1 VRREC
6 LSFWG
11 LFGGSRV
18 GVGVVAGD
26 RGRTRTGAAR
36 FVNRLGP
43 KACATL
49 DAEALQER
57 PGDLPSLRVDA

>member
-1 VRREC
+1 MRREC

-26 RGRTRTGAAR
+26 RGRTRTRRRSIRQPSRPEPARHSMLRRFWSALETSLAA
-36 FVNRLGP
+36 
-43 KACATL
+43 
-49 DAEALQER
+49 
-57 PGDLPSLRVDA
+57 S